1 MREFLEEADAHRD
14 DGYGRAQHLNKVE
27 LPRRFYQQVGVGSAS
42 GGFAVTLDGKSPRTP
57 GGKPVTVPQRIL
69 AEAMAAEWAAQ
80 GEFIDPR
87 TMPVTR
93 LVNSAIEAGEDRLPA
108 LRDEI
113 VKFSGNDLLL
123 YRADTPRELIAEQ
136 EREWDAVLVKLA
148 RHFGIGFQPTIGIM
162 HQAQPRPTL
171 DRLAASL
178 ATCDVMEIV
187 ALNSLTGITGSGLL
201 AIALREG
208 LIDAETVWAAAHVD
222 EDFNIRLWGEVEE
235 ARERREKRRLDFD
248 AAVRVLEFVSSA
260 KA

>member
-27 LPRRFYQQVGVGSAS
+27 LPRRFYKEVGVGSAP
-42 GGFAVTLDGKSPRTP
+42 GGYAVTLDGRSPRTP
-57 GGKPVTVPQRIL
+57 GQKPVVVHQRTL
-69 AEAMAAEWAAQ
+69 AEAMAIEWSAQ

-87 TMPVTR
+87 SMPVTR

-113 VKFSGNDLLL
+113 VKFAGNDLLL
-123 YRADTPRELIAEQ
+123 YRAETPRELIAEQ
-136 EREWDAVLVKLA
+136 ERVWDAVLVMLA
-148 RHFGIGFQPTIGIM
+148 RRFGIGFQPTIGIM
-162 HQAQPRPTL
+162 HQPQPRSTL

-178 ATCDVMEIV
+178 ATADLVEVV

-208 LIDAETVWAAAHVD
+208 LMDAEDVWVAAHVD

-235 ARERREKRRLDFD
+235 ARERRDKRRLDFD
-248 AAVRVLEFVSSA
+248 AAVRVLGLVRSEA
-260 KA
+260 G